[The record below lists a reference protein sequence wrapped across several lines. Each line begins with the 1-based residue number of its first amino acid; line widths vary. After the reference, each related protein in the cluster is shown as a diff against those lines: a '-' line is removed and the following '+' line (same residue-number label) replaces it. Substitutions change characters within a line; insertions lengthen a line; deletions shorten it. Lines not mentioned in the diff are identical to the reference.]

1 MWDLPRWGI
10 KLRPLHWL
18 AGGFLTTGPEKSLT
32 GGISLVVQWLNYFII
47 WINYALLILYW
58 WTFRVSLIFS
68 YEDFHNQPGFLYI
81 KDQVGRF
88 LRHGQLDLNC
98 LLPVAVCRG
107 ESVSTPWKCASVPFP
122 ASCPTFTLNVLCLV
136 TKSCPTLGD
145 PMDCSAPGSSV
156 HGILQARTPEWV
168 AMPSSRGSSWPRDWT
183 CVSGY
188 LLHWQAGSLLMHHL
202 GNLSPHSTQR
212 DYKHEWWRFIFLK
225 ITHQQSSSRDFCPV
239 WRECILELTVEPSF
253 PLISLSP

>member
-1 MWDLPRWGI
+1 MQPTILLQHHCPGVGVETR
-10 KLRPLHWL
+10 
-18 AGGFLTTGPEKSLT
+18 AGT
-32 GGISLVVQWLNYFII
+32 
-47 WINYALLILYW
+47 AL
-58 WTFRVSLIFS
+58 
-68 YEDFHNQPGFLYI
+68 
-81 KDQVGRF
+81 
-88 LRHGQLDLNC
+88 
-98 LLPVAVCRG
+98 G
-107 ESVSTPWKCASVPFP
+107 ESGHLRSPDPLPPSLSVCAQ
-122 ASCPTFTLNVLCLV
+122 
-136 TKSCPTLGD
+136 SCPTLCD
-145 PMDCSAPGSSV
+145 SMDCSAPGSSV